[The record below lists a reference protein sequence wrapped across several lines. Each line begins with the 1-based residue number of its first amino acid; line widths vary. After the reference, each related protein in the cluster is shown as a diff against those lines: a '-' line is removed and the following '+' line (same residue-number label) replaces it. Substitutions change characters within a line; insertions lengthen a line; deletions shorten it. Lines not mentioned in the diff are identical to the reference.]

1 MMNSSQLLTSDLVLR
16 RERLQSAM
24 QQENMEACILT
35 TSVNIFYLSGE
46 IYTGYLYLPCE
57 GEPIHFV
64 KRPVDLSLANV
75 TSVRKPEQIPE
86 SLLDRGLLLPTTVL
100 LETDVLPYNSCL
112 RLLNALEL
120 REAGNASMLLR
131 DLRKVKTPYEI
142 EQTRLCAR
150 QHVKVYEAVP
160 SLYRIGMTDIE
171 LQIEVEHWMR
181 QHGSLGIFRSYGEN
195 MDIHMGS
202 LLAGENAEMPSP
214 YDFALGGQGI
224 SPALPLGASGSLIR
238 EGQTVMVDMAGNFT
252 PWMSDITRVYAVGKV
267 DEPAYRAHQVSLEI
281 HQAVLER
288 TGPGTSCAALYDLAM
303 ELTRKNKL
311 EPYFM
316 GTRQQAKFVG
326 HGVGL
331 EINEPPVLTP
341 RSKEE
346 LVPGIVFALEPKF
359 VIPGVGAVGIENT
372 YLVTPQGVEKLTE
385 VEENVI
391 KL

>member
-1 MMNSSQLLTSDLVLR
+1 MNNSQSLAEDLALR
-16 RERLQSAM
+16 RERLQAVM
-24 QQENMEACILT
+24 QQEGLEACILT
-35 TSVNIFYLSGE
+35 TSVNIFYLVGE
-46 IYTGYLYLPCE
+46 IYTGYLYLPCT

-64 KRPVDLSLANV
+64 KRPVDLSLTNV
-75 TSVRKPEQIPE
+75 IAVQKPEQIPE
-86 SLLDRGLLLPTTVL
+86 ALRNRGLSLPPTVL

-112 RLLNALEL
+112 RLLNMLGL
-120 REAGNASMLLR
+120 REARNASVLLR
-131 DLRKVKTPYEI
+131 ILRKVKTPYEI
-142 EQTRLCAR
+142 EQTRICAR

-160 SLYRIGMTDIE
+160 SLYRTGMTDIE

-202 LLAGENAEMPSP
+202 LLSGENAEIPSP
-214 YDFALGGQGI
+214 YDFALGGQGV
-224 SPALPLGASGSLIR
+224 SPVLPLGASGSPIK
-238 EGQTVMVDMAGNFT
+238 EGQAVMVDMAGNYT
-252 PWMSDITRVYAVGKV
+252 PWMTDITRVYARGKIS
-267 DEPAYRAHQVSLEI
+267 EAAYRAHQVSLEI
-281 HQAVLER
+281 HQAILEK
-288 TGPGTSCAALYDLAM
+288 TGPGSSCSVLYDLAM

-346 LVPGIVFALEPKF
+346 LEPGIVFALEPKY

-372 YLVTPQGVEKLTE
+372 YLVTPLGLEKLTE
-385 VEENVI
+385 VEENIVE
-391 KL
+391 L